1 MGLTIGFVAAI
12 FFSSLAW
19 ADDPKALLSKED
31 AAQMFAM
38 SETQWVAN
46 VETIKASQLGDY
58 QIAPTGEYTL
68 YMRPDTSA
76 GLLAVSPSYASD
88 KSRPWKL
95 SVSVN
100 ANTPNASSLYT
111 AMTEEDVE
119 HILQTAMRNLAPEF
133 PVMGYMVRNKSQPP
147 AIHFSIFQRN
157 DFPEIGMINE
167 SGQVCPTQGGEKTCV
182 RTSMIK

>member
-1 MGLTIGFVAAI
+1 MRALGFVLAL
-12 FFSSLAW
+12 LAW
-19 ADDPKALLSKED
+19 MVAGQVSWAEDPNAILSKED

-38 SETQWVAN
+38 SEAQWVAN
-46 VETIKASQLGDY
+46 VGALKASQLGDY
-58 QIAPTGEYTL
+58 AIAPSGEYTL
-68 YMRPDTSA
+68 YMRPDPLA

-100 ANTPNASSLYT
+100 ADTPTASSLYT

-147 AIHFSIFQRN
+147 AIHFSI
-157 DFPEIGMINE
+157 
-167 SGQVCPTQGGEKTCV
+167 
-182 RTSMIK
+182 